1 MIRVG
6 LTGGI
11 ATGKS
16 TVARMFAARGAAV
29 LDADELVRELQ
40 YPGMPVYDAIVEAFG
55 TVILKEDGTIDR
67 KSLGEMVFRDAKL
80 RKRLEAIVHP
90 ALISAVE
97 QRVVE
102 LRTQGVPICV
112 VELPL
117 LIEAESEHRFD
128 WVVVVSAPEDL
139 QVARLMADR
148 GLTREEALARIRSQM
163 PLQEKVKQAHFV
175 VENSGDRWET
185 ERRVHEICDV
195 LLGTG
200 SEKT

>member
-40 YPGMPVYDAIVEAFG
+40 YPGMSVYDAIVEAFG
-55 TVILKEDGTIDR
+55 TAILKEDGTIDR

-102 LRTQGVPICV
+102 LRTQEVPICV

-117 LIEAESEHRFD
+117 LIEAESEGRFD
-128 WVVVVSAPEDL
+128 WVVVVVASEDL

-175 VENSGDRWET
+175 IENSGDRWQT
-185 ERRVHEICDV
+185 ERRVQEIYDV

>member
-55 TVILKEDGTIDR
+55 TAILKEDGTIDR
-67 KSLGEMVFRDAKL
+67 KSLGEMVFRDTKL

-117 LIEAESEHRFD
+117 LIEAESEGRFD
-128 WVVVVSAPEDL
+128 WVVVVVASEDL

-148 GLTREEALARIRSQM
+148 GLTRAEALARIRSQM

-175 VENSGDRWET
+175 IENSGDRWQT
-185 ERRVHEICDV
+185 ERRVQEIYDV

>member
-40 YPGMPVYDAIVEAFG
+40 YPGMPVYNAIVEAFG

-128 WVVVVSAPEDL
+128 WVVVVIAPEDL

-175 VENSGDRWET
+175 IENSGDRWET
-185 ERRVHEICDV
+185 ERRVQEIYDV

>member
-55 TVILKEDGTIDR
+55 TGILHDDGTIDR
-67 KSLGEMVFRDAKL
+67 KSLGDLVFRDAKL
-80 RKRLEAIVHP
+80 RRRLETIVHP
-90 ALISAVE
+90 ALVSAVE

-102 LRTQGVPICV
+102 LRTQGIPICV

-117 LIEAESEHRFD
+117 LIEAGSEHRYD
-128 WVVVVSAPEDL
+128 RVIVVTAPEKV
-139 QVARLMADR
+139 QVERLMADR
-148 GLTREEALARIRSQM
+148 EMTREEALTRIRSQM
-163 PLQEKVKQAHFV
+163 PLQEKVKRAHFV
-175 VENSGDRWET
+175 VDNGGDLGET
-185 ERRVHEICDV
+185 ERRVQEICDV
-195 LLGTG
+195 LLQTG

>member
-16 TVARMFAARGAAV
+16 TVARMFAARGAAI
-29 LDADELVRELQ
+29 LDADEVVRELQ
-40 YPGMPVYDAIVEAFG
+40 YPGMSVYDAIVKAFG
-55 TVILKEDGTIDR
+55 TVILRDDGTIDR
-67 KSLGEMVFRDAKL
+67 KSLGELVFREAKL
-80 RKRLEAIVHP
+80 RRRLETIVHP

-102 LRTQGVPICV
+102 LRTHGIPICV

-117 LIEAESEHRFD
+117 LVEAGSEHRFD
-128 WVVVVSAPEDL
+128 WIVVVTAPEEV

-148 GLTREEALARIRSQM
+148 HLTHEEALARIRSQM
-163 PLQEKVKQAHFV
+163 PLQEKVRRAHFV
-175 VENSGDRWET
+175 IENGGDLKET
-185 ERRVHEICDV
+185 ERRVREIYDV
-195 LLGTG
+195 LLRKG

>member
-55 TVILKEDGTIDR
+55 TAILKEDGTIDR
-67 KSLGEMVFRDAKL
+67 KSLGEMVFRDTKL

-117 LIEAESEHRFD
+117 LIEAESEDRFD
-128 WVVVVSAPEDL
+128 WVVVVVASEDL
-139 QVARLMADR
+139 QVARLMTDR

-175 VENSGDRWET
+175 IENSGDRWQT
-185 ERRVHEICDV
+185 EGRVQEIYDV

-200 SEKT
+200 LEKT

>member
-55 TVILKEDGTIDR
+55 AAILKEDGTIDR
-67 KSLGEMVFRDAKL
+67 KSLGEMVFRDTKL
-80 RKRLEAIVHP
+80 RRRLEAIVHP

-117 LIEAESEHRFD
+117 LIEAESEDRFD
-128 WVVVVSAPEDL
+128 WVVVVVASEDL

-175 VENSGDRWET
+175 IENSGDRWQT
-185 ERRVHEICDV
+185 ERRVQEIYDV